1 MSDGANRRQGEW
13 GHRGAAWATKIGLL
27 LDNLIDTDQLP
38 QLCGLA
44 CDFRLQSFDEPVSFS

>member
-1 MSDGANRRQGEW
+1 MGRIGDRANGDTAGQLRPERF
-13 GHRGAAWATKIGLL
+13 GLL